1 MLFFIRGPCRLS
13 IHRQIMTIA
22 LAPALVVTGLLVFVI
37 YQGNV
42 QYNQRLLNQ
51 QGQLLAAQLA
61 AALEYGLATGALA
74 QLPAIVE
81 AAVQPATAI
90 LGTPVRGVTVT
101 DRNGQLLYRWPT
113 ANPALPVPEPLTDPI
128 VASVE
133 EQPLRF
139 AAPVLLQPLSFS
151 TSAPAPRLL
160 GRVDVELSVAA
171 AQAHW
176 QRRLLWD
183 LGGVLLAFAG
193 AVGLAHW
200 TGRRLSGAIRQIAGA
215 IQRIKN
221 GDLAARVR
229 QTDACEL
236 GTLQEGVNLLAD
248 AIERGKARLDGE
260 LAEVRSEY
268 QQTLEALQ
276 VQSRAAERANQAK
289 SLFLAKVS
297 HEMRTPLYSIQGLI
311 EQLLKAERA
320 EAETRTLRTISA
332 AAETLYRHISDILD
346 FTQLEKGKYAPTHVP
361 LEVRDELDAVAAPLE
376 PLLVPRGLY
385 LDVIV
390 ARDVPPA
397 VESDRKAFHAI
408 LANLLGNAVKYTESG
423 GIVVQIEVSASMSDV
438 TPNPTPVL
446 RVRVSDTGCGIPPD
460 RLKTIFAPFE
470 QVDEALNRRHAG
482 TGLGLSIVKGY
493 CELLGG
499 RVTVAS
505 ALDDGSIFTIELP
518 LRLPVEPMSA
528 RPPAAVI
535 PAGLRA
541 LVADER
547 ASFRASVSTRLADL
561 GIAVV
566 ECALSPAALAIAPV
580 PDPVYDLLVTRD
592 LSGLSAGMLPT
603 VVAGL
608 RRQANRLVALE
619 TRCDIEVEQRLR
631 QGGLDLILWSGVTR
645 DPLRVA
651 LARVFQE
658 NTPSTISKTDP
669 VTPFSPPHRPLA
681 GRTVLVVED
690 YAINR
695 TIMAHQLRGNG
706 ARVLEASDGDS
717 AVARAA
723 EPGLD
728 LILMDI
734 QMPGKDGIAAIR
746 EIRALPALDRLP
758 ILGFTASADKPTHQR
773 ILAAGADSV
782 LTKPLGEVD
791 LIRAVR
797 RATRRHRL
805 TPAIRRDEPGSGD

>member
-42 QYNQRLLNQ
+42 QFNQRLLNQ

-90 LGTPVRGVTVT
+90 LGTPVRSVTVT
-101 DRNGQLLYRWPT
+101 DRNDQLLYRWPT
-113 ANPALPVPEPLTDPI
+113 ANPALPVPAPLIDPI

-151 TSAPAPRLL
+151 TSTPAPRLL

-248 AIERGKARLDGE
+248 AIERSKARLDGE

-311 EQLLKAERA
+311 EQLLKVERA

-423 GIVVQIEVSASMSDV
+423 GIVVQIEVSASMSDANS
-438 TPNPTPVL
+438 NPTPVL

-460 RLKTIFAPFE
+460 RLETIFAPFE

-499 RVTVAS
+499 RVSVAS

-518 LRLPVEPMSA
+518 LRLPVEPMSV
-528 RPPAAVI
+528 RPPAAII

-566 ECALSPAALAIAPV
+566 EYTLSPTALAVAPV
-580 PDPVYDLLVTRD
+580 SDPLPDLLVTRD

-619 TRCDIEVEQRLR
+619 TRCDTEVEQRLR
-631 QGGLDLILWSGVTR
+631 QGELDLILWSGVTR

-669 VTPFSPPHRPLA
+669 ITPFSPPRLPLS
-681 GRTVLVVED
+681 GWTVLVVED

-695 TIMAHQLRGNG
+695 TIMAHQLHGNG
-706 ARVLEASDGDS
+706 ARVLEATDGDS

-746 EIRALPALDRLP
+746 EIRALPALDRLL

-773 ILAAGADSV
+773 ILAAGADGV